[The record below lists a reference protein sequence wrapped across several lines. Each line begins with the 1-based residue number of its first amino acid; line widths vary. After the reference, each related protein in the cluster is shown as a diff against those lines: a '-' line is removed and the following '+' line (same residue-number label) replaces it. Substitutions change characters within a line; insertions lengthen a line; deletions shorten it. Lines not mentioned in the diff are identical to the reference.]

1 LLIDSILISK
11 IRSLSSGNGSVD
23 FTQGNLHD
31 SQFSRMLDGNGV
43 VYIDID
49 NHAPPNEIY
58 FDRFDSVKL

>member
-11 IRSLSSGNGSVD
+11 IRSLSSGNGGVD

-31 SQFSRMLDGNGV
+31 SQFSRMLDRNGD

-49 NHAPPNEIY
+49 NHGNRAT
-58 FDRFDSVKL
+58 RFTLTVSIQ